1 MSKLAIPNKIVR
13 FTPQFW
19 LKVGGLVPKWVKDDA
34 LKGIMQNNGHNYHYR
49 SKEYMRYKANSMR
62 RFTKGEGKTFSDK
75 EGFFFGKT
83 FFDNKKAKTSKKTG
97 FTTGDR
103 LKAYKGI
110 SIESTDVSK
119 VNMTLTGRT
128 INSLHPKTSD
138 DVSVTMA
145 FAPAYGGIVLGN
157 KQRGYDVTGL
167 NNENLKK
174 VRNLIL
180 QQLDNNAKKELGK
193 KIVINIGK

>member
-1 MSKLAIPNKIVR
+1 MAKLAISNKIAR
-13 FTPQFW
+13 FTPKFW
-19 LKVGGLVPKWVKDDA
+19 LKIGGLVPQWVKADA
-34 LKGIMQNNGHNYHYR
+34 LDGVMQNEVYNYRYK
-49 SKEYMRYKANSMR
+49 SKDYIRYKANQMR

-75 EGFFFGKT
+75 EGYFFGKT
-83 FFDNKKAKTSKKTG
+83 YFQNKKAKLSKKTG

-167 NNENLKK
+167 NNRNKTK
-174 VRNLIL
+174 VRELIL
-180 QQLDNNAKKELGK
+180 QQLDDNAKKEIKG

>member
-1 MSKLAIPNKIVR
+1 MAKLAISNKIVR
-13 FTPQFW
+13 FTPKFW
-19 LKVGGLVPKWVKDDA
+19 LKIGGLVPQWVKADA
-34 LKGIMQNNGHNYHYR
+34 LLGKMQNNGHDYHYK
-49 SKEYMRYKANSMR
+49 SKDYMRYKANNMKR
-62 RFTKGEGKTFSDK
+62 LTKGEGKTFSDK
-75 EGFFFGKT
+75 EGYFFGKT
-83 FFDNKKAKTSKKTG
+83 YFQNKKAKISKKTG

-110 SIESTDVSK
+110 SIESADVSK

-145 FAPAYGGIVLGN
+145 FAPAYGSIVLGN

-167 NNENLKK
+167 NKENLQK

-193 KIVINIGK
+193 KIIINIGK

>member
-1 MSKLAIPNKIVR
+1 MAKLAISNKIVR
-13 FTPQFW
+13 FTPKFW
-19 LKVGGLVPKWVKDDA
+19 LKIGGLVPQWVKADS
-34 LKGIMQNNGHNYHYR
+34 LLGKMQNDMQNFAYK
-49 SKEYMRYKANSMR
+49 SKEYVKYKANQMR
-62 RFTKGEGKTFSDK
+62 RLTKGSALSSSIKGKKDLYFNNPKS
-75 EGFFFGKT
+75 GK
-83 FFDNKKAKTSKKTG
+83 NKKGLS
-97 FTTGDR
+97 TGDR
-103 LKAYKGI
+103 LKAYNGI

-167 NNENLKK
+167 NKENLQK

-180 QQLDNNAKKELGK
+180 AQLDNNAKKELGK

>member
-1 MSKLAIPNKIVR
+1 MAKLAIPNKIVR

-19 LKVGGLVPKWVKDDA
+19 LKLGGLVPKWVKDDA
-34 LKGIMQNNGHNYHYR
+34 LKGIMQNNGHDYHYR
-49 SKEYMRYKANSMR
+49 SKEYMKYKANNMR

-83 FFDNKKAKTSKKTG
+83 FFDNKKAKTGKKTG

-157 KQRGYDVTGL
+157 KQRGYDITGL

>member
-1 MSKLAIPNKIVR
+1 MAKISIPNKIVR

-19 LKVGGLVPKWVKDDA
+19 LKLGGLVPKWVKDDA
-34 LKGIMQNNGHNYHYR
+34 LKGLMQNNGHDYHYR
-49 SKEYMRYKANSMR
+49 SKEYMRYKANNMR

-83 FFDNKKAKTSKKTG
+83 FFNNKKAKTSKKTG

-110 SIESTDVSK
+110 SIESTDISK

-145 FAPAYGGIVLGN
+145 FSPAYGGIVLGN